1 MKKKQNTS
9 NNTLNKREQFSL
21 RMSLLRYWFVK
32 NIFVFIWSAFIIC
45 IGLTFSG
52 LITEN
57 TPVLGV
63 IFGDLSAEIRDVID
77 EVGGNFTLYTILE
90 SLISLGIVIGL
101 CAKKLKAITFE
112 DIKSRKCKILL
123 IKAGLYFNE
132 NGKLTKRVETVTK
145 TDINRDGLIG
155 EEKAE
160 KIQKEETIVEGLKRA
175 GEEFV
180 TIVTLDLSDVKK
192 DQTEEIY
199 KTTDLSETK
208 IGVDD
213 IHKEV
218 TKDTKKL
225 FGIKDEDSDKLKK
238 KKLFSGARTFFQDLK
253 KALSLTSKTE
263 EEKRADEL
271 RKAKKKEDEEKE
283 RQAKELAKQ
292 KAKEAKERAEK
303 EKELQEQKEKEEKA
317 RIKQLETKKKE
328 LKKEAIKKVEEN
340 HDQQENTQYISKPV
354 SEAGSVQSQL
364 SALLKNKK

>member
-32 NIFVFIWSAFIIC
+32 NILVFIWSTFIIC

-63 IFGDLSAEIRDVID
+63 IFGDLSAEIRDVVD
-77 EVGGNFTLYTILE
+77 EVGGNFTLYTIVE
-90 SLISLGIVIGL
+90 SLISLGIAAGL

-145 TDINRDGLIG
+145 TDINKDGLIG

-180 TIVTLDLSDVKK
+180 TIVTIDLSDVKK
-192 DQTEEIY
+192 DQAEEIY

-225 FGIKDEDSDKLKK
+225 FGIKEEDSDKLKK
-238 KKLFSGARTFFQDLK
+238 KKLFSGVRIFFQDLK

-263 EEKRADEL
+263 EEKRAEEL

-292 KAKEAKERAEK
+292 KAKAAKEKAER
-303 EKELQEQKEKEEKA
+303 EKELQEQKEKA

-340 HDQQENTQYISKPV
+340 HKQQENTQYISKPV

-364 SALLKNKK
+364 SALLKKKK